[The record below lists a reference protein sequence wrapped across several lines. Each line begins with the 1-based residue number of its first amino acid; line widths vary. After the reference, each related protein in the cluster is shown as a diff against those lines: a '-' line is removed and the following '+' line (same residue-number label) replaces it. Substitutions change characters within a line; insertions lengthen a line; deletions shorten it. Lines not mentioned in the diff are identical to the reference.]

1 MSGAGVFDGDLDG
14 DQTLLGSSQ
23 VEVQSIPNLKITE
36 VWQQEGACWGRTQKQ
51 GETIQGT
58 RA

>member
-36 VWQQEGACWGRTQKQ
+36 V
-51 GETIQGT
+51 
-58 RA
+58 